1 MRYYPN
7 FIGVVLFAFVV
18 DLSTTRADESVDFS
32 EDILPLLAENCFAC
46 HGFDAEAREA
56 DLRLDT
62 RQGATAGDSGSGVIV
77 AGNAEASEL
86 VERLRSEDA
95 DVVMPPPETGKSL
108 SAGEK
113 QKIVNWINAG
123 ASYDSH
129 WAFVAP
135 SRPKLPPSEPPS
147 EPSEHPIDY
156 LVRKRLGAV
165 GIQAAPMANPDTLIR
180 RVSLDLIGLPPSPAE
195 VREFQ
200 KAWSSNPEKA
210 WSDAVDRLL
219 ESSHYGE
226 RWARWWLDQARYADS
241 NGYSIDSPRSIW
253 KYRDWVV
260 DALNQDLSFD
270 QFTIEQLAGDLL
282 PDATVAQQVATGF
295 HRNTQINQEGGI
307 DKEQFRIDSIFDRVG
322 TTGTVWLG
330 LTVGCAQCHDHKFDP
345 ISQKEFYRLFA
356 FFNNQDEPSIKVYPP
371 GTDADALT
379 VQRNETK
386 GKIQKMLDQYAEQIK
401 QWEIDLDE
409 KTKSALSSGLKKVI
423 GKAAGKRS
431 FDDKLVL
438 LLEASGILDEAG
450 RSSLEEMRNDY
461 ADLGRRLNDAPSTMV
476 LRERSEPRTTNVY
489 IKGDFTRPSEEVTPG
504 TLSILHGF
512 DSDKESVNRLDL
524 ARWIVDPANP
534 VTSRVMVNRIWQQYF
549 GVGIVATENDFGL
562 VGARPT
568 HPDLL
573 DWLAVEWMESGWSF
587 KKLHRTIVMS
597 QTYRQ
602 TSQMLPSMKPALAV
616 DADNRLLWRQN
627 RLRLDAE
634 LVRDVALTAS
644 GLLST
649 KQGGPPVFPPIP
661 DGVMGQGQVKRSWA
675 VSKGEDRYRRGIYT
689 FIYRGTPPPS
699 LKVFDAPEG
708 FSSCTR
714 RTRSNTPL
722 QSLTLM
728 NDAAFFEFAESLA
741 KVVEAEGVEEA
752 FQRCTSRRPNQTEL
766 DLLDGLDS
774 LTVARALLNLD
785 ETITR
790 E

>member
-1 MRYYPN
+1 
-7 FIGVVLFAFVV
+7 
-18 DLSTTRADESVDFS
+18 
-32 EDILPLLAENCFAC
+32 
-46 HGFDAEAREA
+46 
-56 DLRLDT
+56 
-62 RQGATAGDSGSGVIV
+62 
-77 AGNAEASEL
+77 
-86 VERLRSEDA
+86 
-95 DVVMPPPETGKSL
+95 
-108 SAGEK
+108 
-113 QKIVNWINAG
+113 
-123 ASYDSH
+123 
-129 WAFVAP
+129 
-135 SRPKLPPSEPPS
+135 
-147 EPSEHPIDY
+147 
-156 LVRKRLGAV
+156 
-165 GIQAAPMANPDTLIR
+165 
-180 RVSLDLIGLPPSPAE
+180 
-195 VREFQ
+195 
-200 KAWSSNPEKA
+200 
-210 WSDAVDRLL
+210 
-219 ESSHYGE
+219 
-226 RWARWWLDQARYADS
+226 
-241 NGYSIDSPRSIW
+241 
-253 KYRDWVV
+253 
-260 DALNQDLSFD
+260 
-270 QFTIEQLAGDLL
+270 
-282 PDATVAQQVATGF
+282 
-295 HRNTQINQEGGI
+295 
-307 DKEQFRIDSIFDRVG
+307 
-322 TTGTVWLG
+322 
-330 LTVGCAQCHDHKFDP
+330 
-345 ISQKEFYRLFA
+345 
-356 FFNNQDEPSIKVYPP
+356 
-371 GTDADALT
+371 
-379 VQRNETK
+379 
-386 GKIQKMLDQYAEQIK
+386 
-401 QWEIDLDE
+401 
-409 KTKSALSSGLKKVI
+409 
-423 GKAAGKRS
+423 
-431 FDDKLVL
+431 
-438 LLEASGILDEAG
+438 AG